1 MYVNGVLSDGVTV
14 NGVGTPS
21 SDAGTPF
28 TICNRPVDRACN
40 FNGSID
46 GVRVYNRILSAAE
59 IQSLVN
65 GGS

>member
-1 MYVNGVLSDGVTV
+1 MIVNGA
-14 NGVGTPS
+14 GTAE

-28 TICNRPVDRACN
+28 TIGNRTLDKARN

-46 GVRVYNRILSAAE
+46 GVRVYRRMLSQAE

-65 GGS
+65 GGA

>member
-1 MYVNGVLSDGVTV
+1 MGAAE
-14 NGVGTPS
+14 

-28 TICNRPVDRACN
+28 TIGNRTLDKAPN
-40 FNGSID
+40 FNCSID
-46 GVRVYNRILSAAE
+46 GVRVYNRMLNLAE